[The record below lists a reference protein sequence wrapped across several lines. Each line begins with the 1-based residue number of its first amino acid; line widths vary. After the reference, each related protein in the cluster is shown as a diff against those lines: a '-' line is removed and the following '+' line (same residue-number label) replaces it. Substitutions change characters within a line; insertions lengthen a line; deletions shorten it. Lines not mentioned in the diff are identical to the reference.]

1 MMNQELKTKIDEVV
15 ASIRKNGAVSPETDR
30 LTKEMFAIPATPEE
44 KHDAGQY
51 LKEALLNRKREDIEP
66 LPILGDMS
74 DALSLKYIAE
84 HYFGKGA
91 SWLYQRLN
99 QYTVNGKVAA
109 FTEKELSELAAAF
122 EDMSERLF
130 EISKQIKSS
139 I

>member
-1 MMNQELKTKIDEVV
+1 MNQELKAKIDEVV
-15 ASIRKNGAVSPETDR
+15 ESVRKGAGREETDR

-44 KHDAGQY
+44 KHEAGKY
-51 LKEALLNRKREDIEP
+51 LKEALLNRKREDVEP
-66 LPILGDMS
+66 LPILGEMS

-122 EDMSERLF
+122 EDMGERLLG
-130 EISKQIKSS
+130 ISKQIKSS